1 MSTLS
6 YVRGF
11 MTDKYIASITP
22 TSEWGVRRVCAKID
36 PLRTKVI
43 VEYGPG
49 TGVFSRH
56 LLRIVGPDASL
67 LMIERNERF
76 VERLRG
82 EFRDPRAYVSN
93 GCASRASEVLASLGI
108 HGADCVLSGIPF
120 SFLTEGERDRILRS
134 THALIRPGGKFLAY
148 QTFYQA
154 NQHLKAHLERI
165 FGNVTVEYEM
175 RNLPPLRIY
184 ESVRR

>member
-1 MSTLS
+1 MGTLS

-56 LLRIVGPDASL
+56 LLRVVAPDAAL
-67 LMIERNERF
+67 LLIERNGRF
-76 VERLRG
+76 VERLRA
-82 EFRDPRAYVSN
+82 EFRDPRVHLAD
-93 GCASRASEVLASLGI
+93 GCASRAPEILVSLGLRA
-108 HGADCVLSGIPF
+108 ADCVLSGIPF
-120 SFLTEGERDRILRS
+120 SFLSDGERERILRT
-134 THALIRPGGKFLAY
+134 THDLIRPGGKFLAY

-154 NQHLKAHLERI
+154 NHHLKAHLERI
-165 FGNVTVEYEM
+165 FGNVRVEYEM